1 MTKYDKLLQSVFDA
15 TVSMRFEDAC
25 KIAELIGFSRKG
37 GQGSHVIYGR
47 DDEIKLLNFQ
57 NRNGTIKS
65 YQIRQLRDM
74 VKKYGGK

>member
-1 MTKYDKLLQSVFDA
+1 MTKYDKLLQSVFDVTA
-15 TVSMRFEDAC
+15 SMRFEDAC
-25 KIAELIGFSRKG
+25 KIAELIGFYRKG
-37 GQGSHVIYGR
+37 GQGSHVVYGR

-57 NRNGTIKS
+57 NRNGMIKP

>member
-1 MTKYDKLLQSVFDA
+1 MTKHDKLLQLVFDVTA
-15 TVSMRFEDAC
+15 SMRFEDAC

-47 DDEIKLLNFQ
+47 DDEMRLLNFQ
-57 NRNGTIKS
+57 NRNGTIKP

-74 VKKYGGK
+74 VKKYDGK

>member
-1 MTKYDKLLQSVFDA
+1 MTKYDKLLQSVFDV

-57 NRNGTIKS
+57 NRNGTIKP